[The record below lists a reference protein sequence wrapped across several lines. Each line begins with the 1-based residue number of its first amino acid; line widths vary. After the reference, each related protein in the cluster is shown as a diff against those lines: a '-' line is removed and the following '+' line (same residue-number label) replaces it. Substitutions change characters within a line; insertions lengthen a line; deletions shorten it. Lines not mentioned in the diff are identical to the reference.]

1 MAAFAQSGIVDR
13 GINHLPTRGIVVTFW
28 RLLPGICVLCQSYS
42 DRAMDLCRACAADLR
57 PNIGACPRCAIPTP
71 ARDGDCP
78 ACQVAPPPYARAVV
92 PYLYVPPLTRV
103 IHGLKHGNGLIEARI
118 LAALM
123 ADALILDGPPDVIVP
138 VPLTY
143 RRRIQR
149 GYNQA
154 ALLAAQIAR
163 AMGTAPVDYRG
174 LKRIRH
180 AAPQRSLDAA
190 ARRRNQLGA
199 YRASP
204 NFVGKDIA
212 VVDDVMTTGATAAEV
227 SATLLDAGAATV
239 RIWAAAR
246 TLAT

>member
-1 MAAFAQSGIVDR
+1 M
-13 GINHLPTRGIVVTFW
+13 LW
-28 RLLPGICVLCQSYS
+28 KLLPGICVLCRSYT
-42 DRAMDLCRACAADLR
+42 DRGMDLCRACAADLR

-71 ARDGDCP
+71 ARDGECP

-92 PYLYVPPLTRV
+92 PYLYVPPLTRL

-123 ADALILDGPPDVIVP
+123 AESLIRDHPPDVIVP

-143 RRRIQR
+143 RRRVGR
-149 GYNQA
+149 GFNQA

-163 AMGTAPVDYRG
+163 TVDAPVDYRG

-180 AAPQRSLDAA
+180 AAPQRSLDAE

-204 NFVGKDIA
+204 DFSQADVA
-212 VVDDVMTTGATAAEV
+212 VVDDVMTTGATAAEI
-227 SATLLDAGAATV
+227 ATTLLTAGAATV

-246 TLAT
+246 TLSA

>member
-1 MAAFAQSGIVDR
+1 MLWKV
-13 GINHLPTRGIVVTFW
+13 
-28 RLLPGICVLCQSYS
+28 LPGICVLCRGYT
-42 DRAMDLCRACAADLR
+42 DRRMDLCRACAADLR
-57 PNIGACPRCAIPTP
+57 PNVGACPRCAIPTP
-71 ARDGDCP
+71 VREGNCP
-78 ACQVAPPPYARAVV
+78 ACQIAPPPYARAVV
-92 PYLYVPPLTRV
+92 PYLYVPPLTRL
-103 IHGLKHGNGLIEARI
+103 IHGLKRGNGLLEARI

-123 ADALILDGPPDVIVP
+123 AEALNEDDPPDVILP

-163 AMGTAPVDYRG
+163 IVDAPVDYAS

-180 AAPQRSLDAA
+180 AAPQRTLDAA
-190 ARRRNQLGA
+190 ARRRNQSGA

-204 NFVGKDIA
+204 DFLDKDVA
-212 VVDDVMTTGATAAEV
+212 VVDDVMTTGATAAEI
-227 SATLLDAGAATV
+227 ATTLLEAGAATV

-246 TLAT
+246 TLTD

>member
-1 MAAFAQSGIVDR
+1 M
-13 GINHLPTRGIVVTFW
+13 TFW

-42 DRAMDLCRACAADLR
+42 DQAMDLCRACAADLR

-71 ARDGDCP
+71 AREGDCP

-123 ADALILDGPPDVIVP
+123 ADSLTYDDPPDLIVP

-143 RRRIQR
+143 RRRIKR

-154 ALLAAQIAR
+154 ALLAGQIAR
-163 AMGTAPVDYRG
+163 AVRAPVNYRG

-199 YRASP
+199 YRASRD
-204 NFVGKDIA
+204 FFGKDIA
-212 VVDDVMTTGATAAEV
+212 VVDDVMTTGATAAEIA
-227 SATLLDAGAATV
+227 ATLLDAGAATV

-246 TLAT
+246 TLAA

>member
-1 MAAFAQSGIVDR
+1 M
-13 GINHLPTRGIVVTFW
+13 LW
-28 RLLPGICVLCQSYS
+28 RLLPGICVLCQGHS
-42 DRAMDLCRACAADLR
+42 DEAMDLCRACAADMR
-57 PNIGACPRCAIPTP
+57 PNAGACPRCATPTP
-71 ARDGDCP
+71 AREGECP
-78 ACQVAPPPYARAVV
+78 ACQVAPPPYASAVV
-92 PYLYVPPLTRV
+92 PYVYAPPLTRV

-118 LAALM
+118 LARLMRAALTR
-123 ADALILDGPPDVIVP
+123 DDPPDLILP

-163 AMGTAPVDYRG
+163 EIAAPVDYRG

-190 ARRRNQLGA
+190 ARRRNQSGA
-199 YRASP
+199 YRACRDFS
-204 NFVGKDIA
+204 GKDIA
-212 VVDDVMTTGATAAEV
+212 VVDDVMTTGATAAEISV
-227 SATLLDAGAATV
+227 TLLDAGAVTV

-246 TLAT
+246 TLVV